1 MSTPHLP
8 TEILLYIISL
18 AVGQLVYRDGT
29 RPDAGHA
36 HELVA
41 LLKSAALVHSSWT
54 QAAQVALFETTLVRP
69 SRARRIVAAAEVLG
83 LQPRVQTIR
92 LGTDEPTITPRQ
104 GGLEAAL
111 VLLLESFPLQSLE
124 LIGVQLDKLP
134 PTGWRGSNSALRSS
148 FRAHS
153 RTKTWQFRHQKYF
166 FHTTSTPLSTRIS
179 RCTFRPAPVIFH
191 SQDAGGARLWGQ
203 LNSPRRHYGV
213 RKLSVNSSTTSRRC
227 RPRGNISPQPP
238 QSPTTRPSRPS
249 ARASLGAGDKRRS
262 TTLDKFTI
270 IGTPRPSPRPRSGPG
285 LPPHS
290 PANPP

>member
-1 MSTPHLP
+1 MSSLSDLP
-8 TEILLYIISL
+8 SELIYEILEHLLPAKDPLSFSSDPFPSPSHYPSL
-18 AVGQLVYRDGT
+18 C
-29 RPDAGHA
+29 
-36 HELVA
+36 
-41 LLKSAALVHSSWT
+41 SAALV
-54 QAAQVALFETTLVRP
+54 
-69 SRARRIVAAAEVLG
+69 SRAWR
-83 LQPRVQTIR
+83 
-92 LGTDEPTITPRQ
+92 EPASQLLHRH
-104 GGLEAAL
+104 L
-111 VLLLESFPLQSLE
+111 VLESFPLQSLE

-134 PTGWRGSNSALRSS
+134 PTGWRGSNSALPPS
-148 FRAHS
+148 FRADS

-166 FHTTSTPLSTRIS
+166 LHTTSTPLSTRIS
-179 RCTFRPAPVIFH
+179 RCTSRPAPVIFH

-213 RKLSVNSSTTSRRC
+213 QKLPVKSSTTSRRC

-238 QSPTTRPSRPS
+238 QPPSTRPCRPS